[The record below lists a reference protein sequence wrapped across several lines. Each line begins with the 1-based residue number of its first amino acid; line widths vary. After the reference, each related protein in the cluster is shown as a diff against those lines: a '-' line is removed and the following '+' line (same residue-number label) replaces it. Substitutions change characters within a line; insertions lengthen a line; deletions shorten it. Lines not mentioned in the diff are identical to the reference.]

1 MCRLKTIRSFF
12 FHWKKH
18 KKNNGRKTISE
29 KNDEKCYSSVG
40 GVNTNTTRPYGE
52 VKILLK
58 FYYFSVNGNTQLQV
72 PCCMF
77 LLLVLLISCFL
88 EFPFVDFSKKR
99 RRRWWL
105 NLCINSV
112 FFPLRADQTFFYATC
127 YFRKFVEEIKSKE
140 LQQKN
145 SMTRLCDVIISVK
158 HT

>member
-1 MCRLKTIRSFF
+1 MLLECRRSKYKYDSPI
-12 FHWKKH
+12 WRGQ
-18 KKNNGRKTISE
+18 NSLE
-29 KNDEKCYSSVG
+29 
-40 GVNTNTTRPYGE
+40 
-52 VKILLK
+52 ILL
-58 FYYFSVNGNTQLQV
+58 FFGEWEHAITSAMLYVFVTRIAYQLFSRI
-72 PCCMF
+72 PICWF
-77 LLLVLLISCFL
+77 L
-88 EFPFVDFSKKR
+88 KKR

>member
-1 MCRLKTIRSFF
+1 MSVTTMMWMYTSEILMSINCHNEIIGMSDKLFMCVGWKPSVPFSFIEKTQ
-12 FHWKKH
+12 KK
-18 KKNNGRKTISE
+18 NGRKTISE

-88 EFPFVDFSKKR
+88 EFPFVDFSKKDD
-99 RRRWWL
+99 
-105 NLCINSV
+105 
-112 FFPLRADQTFFYATC
+112 AD
-127 YFRKFVEEIKSKE
+127 
-140 LQQKN
+140 
-145 SMTRLCDVIISVK
+145 DD
-158 HT
+158 